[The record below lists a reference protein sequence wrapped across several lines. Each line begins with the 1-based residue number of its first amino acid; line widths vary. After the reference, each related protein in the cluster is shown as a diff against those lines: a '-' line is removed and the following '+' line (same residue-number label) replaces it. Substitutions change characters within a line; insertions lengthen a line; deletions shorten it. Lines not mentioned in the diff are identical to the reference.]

1 MLNNRTFSDSM
12 KGLRF
17 DMEGMYFCCFRQ
29 PTSTSVILTYPV
41 PPFTTI
47 RGLLEC
53 AMGLSRDSY
62 FLQDKIVIGIEP
74 LRRSERVTE
83 MSKILKLVTRQK
95 ERTFMERFPSAPMF
109 KTFLVNPKYRIY
121 LAGESELIEE
131 IARKL
136 KNPERVCYLGQSDD
150 MVDIGNVK
158 VTEVHQEKSALISSV
173 VEGVHENC
181 EIVKVPYQFVNNG
194 EDVEMRVISVPRK
207 LPAELKEAVE
217 CWRFDTGCVFLI

>member
-1 MLNNRTFSDSM
+1 M

-29 PTSTSVILTYPV
+29 PTSTSVMLTYPV

-62 FLQDKIVIGIEP
+62 FLQDKVMIGIEP
-74 LRRSERVTE
+74 VGRVERVTE
-83 MSKILKLVTRQK
+83 MCKILKLVTRQT
-95 ERTFMERFPSAPMF
+95 ERTFVERFPSAPMF

-121 LAGESELIEE
+121 LVGENELMEE

-136 KNPERVCYLGQSDD
+136 KDPERVCYLGQSDD
-150 MVDIGNVK
+150 MVDISHIE
-158 VTEVHQEKSALISSV
+158 VTDVHQEKSALVSSV
-173 VEGVHENC
+173 VEGVHEDC
-181 EIVKVPYQFVNNG
+181 EVVKVPYRFVNDG

-207 LPAELKEAVE
+207 LPAELEEPVE
-217 CWRFDTGCVFLI
+217 CWRFDTDSISLI